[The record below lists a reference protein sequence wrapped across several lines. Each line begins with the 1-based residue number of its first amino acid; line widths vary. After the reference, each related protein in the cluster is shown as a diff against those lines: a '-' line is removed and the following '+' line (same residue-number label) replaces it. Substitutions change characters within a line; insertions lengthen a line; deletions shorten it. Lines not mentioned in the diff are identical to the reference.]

1 MTIYGLRYILQGM
14 ERPRLGIKAKAIAAG
29 IAVAGGL
36 WGVAQIDKANHPYIM
51 EGISGLEDAFRAE
64 FGPNDRGHMIAR
76 VVTLNEPLVLG
87 GVLVATSSAVFVA
100 EKRRKKPQ

>member
-1 MTIYGLRYILQGM
+1 M

-36 WGVAQIDKANHPYIM
+36 WGVAQIDKASNPYLM
-51 EGISGLEDAFRAE
+51 ENISSLEDAFRAE
-64 FGPNDRGHMIAR
+64 LGLNDRGHMIAR

-87 GVLVATSSAVFVA
+87 GVLVATSSAVYIA

>member
-1 MTIYGLRYILQGM
+1 M

-36 WGVAQIDKANHPYIM
+36 WGVAQIDKASNPYIM

-64 FGPNDRGHMIAR
+64 FGLNDRGHMIAR

-87 GVLVATSSAVFVA
+87 GVLVATSSVVFVA
-100 EKRRKKPQ
+100 EKRKKKPQ